1 MNHEQNQP
9 GGVSQ
14 RRYEPRHRA
23 EQRLAANATDLHT
36 EPDSD
41 QYVRHVI
48 EHAPSPA
55 AGALVAQL
63 YERHGTAFAIY
74 LALGGVDNYIRD
86 NGEGPRTT
94 DIAGLERDFTEAYYD
109 FFPDKDA
116 LVEDTI
122 ASFDWGAEAS
132 WLLRGHLELQQ
143 FLVFDRDAIY
153 GFASDHYEV
162 IRTDQGLYVYMR

>member
-9 GGVSQ
+9 AGSSQGG
-14 RRYEPRHRA
+14 YEPRHRA
-23 EQRLAANATDLHT
+23 EHRLAANVTELQT
-36 EPDSD
+36 EPNSD

-48 EHAPSPA
+48 EHAPTPA
-55 AGALVAQL
+55 AGELIARL

-74 LALGGVDNYIRD
+74 LALDGVDNYIRD
-86 NGEGPRTT
+86 NGDGPRSG
-94 DIAGLERDFTEAYYD
+94 DITKLERDFNEAYYG

-122 ASFDWGAEAS
+122 ASFDWGAEAN
-132 WLLRGHLELQQ
+132 WLLHGHFELQQ

-162 IRTDQGLYVYMR
+162 IRTDHGLYVYLR